1 MRCLVTGCAGFIGS
15 HLTEALLAEGHE
27 VLGVDSYAPTY
38 DRKAKERNLERARTD
53 RRFRLV
59 EADLAEA
66 PLAELVSGIDV
77 VFHLAGEPG
86 VRQSWGER
94 FATYVRNNVLA
105 TERLLSACVGLPLQR
120 FVYAGS
126 SSVYGDA
133 PDLPWRETTCPQPR
147 SPYAISKLAA
157 EHLCTTYHLSFDVP
171 ATILRYFTVYGPR
184 QRPDMAFHR
193 WLRAALTGEPIIVF
207 GSGEKSRDFTFV
219 ADIVAATIAAGTS
232 GGAVGGTFNVGG
244 SNRATIDQLLMII
257 EGLVGQPL
265 AIERRAHQEG
275 DVQHTWAD
283 TSRAA
288 AVLGYHPTVDLT
300 KGLERELAWMRTL
313 LATV

>member
-1 MRCLVTGCAGFIGS
+1 MRCLITGCAGFIGS
-15 HLTEALLAEGHE
+15 HLTEALLAQGHE
-27 VLGVDSYAPTY
+27 VVGVDAFAPTY
-38 DRKAKERNLERARTD
+38 DRWVKERNLERARAD

-66 PLAELVSGIDV
+66 PLAELVNGMDV

-105 TERLLSACVGLPLQR
+105 TERLLNACVDLPLQR

-157 EHLCTTYHLSFDVP
+157 EHLCTTYHLSFGVP
-171 ATILRYFTVYGPR
+171 ATVLRYFTVYGPR

-193 WLRAALTGEPIIVF
+193 WLRAGLTGDPISVF

-219 ADIVAATIAAGTS
+219 ADIVAATIAAGTAGS
-232 GGAVGGTFNVGG
+232 AVGGTFNVGG
-244 SNRATIDQLLMII
+244 SNRVTIDQLLVII
-257 EGLVGQPL
+257 ESLIGRPL
-265 AIERRAHQEG
+265 IIERRAHQEG

-283 TSRAA
+283 TSQAA
-288 AVLGYHPTVDLT
+288 AVLGYHPTVGLT
-300 KGLERELAWMRTL
+300 EGLERELAWMRTL
-313 LATV
+313 LAAS

>member
-15 HLTEALLAEGHE
+15 HLTEALLAQGHE
-27 VLGVDSYAPTY
+27 VVGVDAFAPTY
-38 DRKAKERNLERARTD
+38 ERGAKERNLERARAD

-59 EADLAEA
+59 EADLSEA
-66 PLAELVSGIDV
+66 PLAELVNGIDV

-105 TERLLSACVGLPLQR
+105 TERLLNACVDLPLQR

-157 EHLCTTYHLSFDVP
+157 EHLCTTYHLSFGVP

-193 WLRAALTGEPIIVF
+193 WLRAGLTKEPIIVF

-219 ADIVAATIAAGTS
+219 ADIVAATIAAGTA

-244 SNRATIDQLLMII
+244 SNRATIDQLLTII
-257 EGLVGQPL
+257 ESLVGQVL
-265 AIERRAHQEG
+265 TIERRAHQEG

-283 TSRAA
+283 TSQAT
-288 AVLGYHPTVDLT
+288 AVLAYHPTVGLT
-300 KGLERELAWMRTL
+300 EGLERELAWMRSL
-313 LATV
+313 LAAS

>member
-15 HLTEALLAEGHE
+15 HLTEALLAQGHE
-27 VLGVDSYAPTY
+27 VVGVDAFAPTY
-38 DRKAKERNLERARTD
+38 ERWAKERNLVRATAD

-66 PLAELVSGIDV
+66 PLADLVNGIDV

-105 TERLLSACVGLPLQR
+105 TERLLNACVDLPLQR

-157 EHLCTTYHLSFDVP
+157 EHLCTTYHLSFGVP

-193 WLRAALTGEPIIVF
+193 WLRAGLTGTRSSSLAAAKNRGISPSWPISWPPPSLPVLLAAPWVE
-207 GSGEKSRDFTFV
+207 SSTW
-219 ADIVAATIAAGTS
+219 VAATGLPLTS
-232 GGAVGGTFNVGG
+232 C
-244 SNRATIDQLLMII
+244 
-257 EGLVGQPL
+257 
-265 AIERRAHQEG
+265 
-275 DVQHTWAD
+275 
-283 TSRAA
+283 
-288 AVLGYHPTVDLT
+288 
-300 KGLERELAWMRTL
+300 
-313 LATV
+313 

>member
-15 HLTEALLAEGHE
+15 HLTEKLLAQGHE
-27 VLGVDSYAPTY
+27 VLGLDAFTTTY
-38 DRKAKERNLERARTD
+38 ERTAKERNLERARTD
-53 RRFRLV
+53 RRFRMV
-59 EADLAEA
+59 EANLADA
-66 PLAELVSGIDV
+66 PLGDLLADVDV

-94 FATYVRNNVLA
+94 FATYVRNNVIA
-105 TERLLSACVGLPLQR
+105 TERLLNACVDRPIQR

-157 EHLCTTYHLSFDVP
+157 EHLCTTYHLSYGVP

-193 WLRAALTGEPIIVF
+193 WLRAGVTGEPIIVF
-207 GSGEKSRDFTFV
+207 GSGEKSRDFTYV
-219 ADIVAATIAAGTS
+219 ADIVTATIAAGMTD
-232 GGAVGGTFNVGG
+232 GAAGGTFNVGG
-244 SNRATIDQLLMII
+244 SNRATIDQLLALI
-257 EGLVGQPL
+257 ESLVGRPL
-265 AIERRAHQEG
+265 VIERRAHQEG

-283 TSRAA
+283 TSQAA
-288 AVLGYHPTVDLT
+288 AILGYRATVGLT
-300 KGLERELAWMRTL
+300 EGLERELAWMRAL
-313 LATV
+313 LATS

>member
-15 HLTEALLAEGHE
+15 HLTEALLAQGHE
-27 VLGVDSYAPTY
+27 VVGVDAFAPTY
-38 DRKAKERNLERARTD
+38 ERSAKERNLEHARAD
-53 RRFRLV
+53 RRFWQV

-66 PLAELVSGIDV
+66 PLANLVNGIDV

-94 FATYVRNNVLA
+94 FGTYVRNNILA
-105 TERLLSACVGLPLQR
+105 TERLLNACVERPLQR
-120 FVYAGS
+120 FVFAGS

-157 EHLCTTYHLSFDVP
+157 EHLCNSYHLSYGVP
-171 ATILRYFTVYGPR
+171 TTVLRYFTVYGPR

-193 WLRAALTGEPIIVF
+193 WLRAGLTGDPIIVF

-219 ADIVAATIAAGTS
+219 ADIVAATIAAGMA

-244 SNRATIDQLLMII
+244 SNRASIDQLLMII
-257 EGLVGQPL
+257 ESLVGRPL

-283 TSRAA
+283 TSQAA
-288 AVLGYHPTVDLT
+288 AVLGYRPTVGLT
-300 KGLERELAWMRTL
+300 EGLERELAWMRML
-313 LATV
+313 LASS